1 MNRTHRSIPGR
12 LLLLPILAAILLAA
26 CGNGPT
32 GSPGPSGPPPSP
44 SPSLPSPPITTPE
57 AAAALA
63 LAADPRFA
71 GIKPPDPNLIGTC
84 CSYTVTPRGE
94 DFEVTIEVGWGDCE
108 AGCISR
114 HRWIYL
120 VTKAG
125 LVTLQREDGPPVPAG
140 VPPIAGVGVV
150 GIRGIASAGP
160 TCPVVT
166 DKDPTCGERPVVGAT
181 VRIALPDGRE
191 VARAVTDATG
201 AFVVALPPGRYRVQA
216 EPVQGLMGTPA
227 PDEVTVEAGLAEVL
241 LSYDTGIR

>member
-1 MNRTHRSIPGR
+1 MNQTHRSTPGR
-12 LLLLPILAAILLAA
+12 LLLPILAAALLAA
-26 CGNGPT
+26 CGGGPA
-32 GSPGPSGPPPSP
+32 GSPGASGPTPSP
-44 SPSLPSPPITTPE
+44 SPSLPTAPITTPE

-71 GIKPPDPNLIGTC
+71 SIKPPDPNLIGGC

-94 DFEVTIEVGWGDCE
+94 DFEVAIEVGWGDCE
-108 AGCISR
+108 AGCINR
-114 HRWIYL
+114 HHWAYL

-125 LVTLQREDGPPVPAG
+125 AVTLQSEDGPPVPAG
-140 VPPIAGVGVV
+140 VPPIVGAGLV

-181 VRIALPDGRE
+181 VHIVDLTGRE
-191 VARAVTDATG
+191 VGQARTDATG
-201 AFVVALPPGRYRVQA
+201 AFVIAVPPGRYRVQA
-216 EPVQGLMGTPA
+216 DPVQGLMGTPPPA
-227 PDEVTVEAGLAEVL
+227 EVTVEAGLAEII